1 MSASGLTI
9 AFICMGKS
17 HPTVKNYKKFGNQC
31 WDDTPNSN
39 SKSKIGYYFIYY
51 FQMKYVYIHKIINI
65 LPPSER
71 PIEMEW
77 GSDRQI
83 LCLSNRLKEFT
94 WEEWTTGI
102 GFGSP
107 YTPKYYSTQT
117 TAWSFNELQNHVK
130 FQKFNVLHFKKI
142 VENEIMSIVEDTCLV
157 KEKYD
162 EESDVEDEESD
173 VEDEESDVEE
183 EDIDEEINTF
193 LKQQKQK
200 KEAFLK
206 AEQEETIRIIKQMT
220 AKKLYKDIKSL
231 QAETISVI
239 EAENADIL
247 RQIEILQNQLAINNS
262 EIEKINRGDKND
274 ELIQAKVD
282 IINLSMIKHI

>member
-17 HPTVKNYKKFGNQC
+17 HPTVKNYNKFVNQY

-51 FQMKYVYIHKIINI
+51 FQMKYVYVHKIINI
-65 LPPSER
+65 LPTSER

-77 GSDRQI
+77 GEPRQI
-83 LCLSNRLKEFT
+83 LCLSDRLKEFT

-107 YTPKYYSTQT
+107 YTPKYCSTQT

-130 FQKFNVLHFKKI
+130 FQKFNLQNFKKI
-142 VENEIMSIVEDTCLV
+142 VENEIMSIVEDTCLI
-157 KEKYD
+157 KEEYD
-162 EESDVEDEESD
+162 KESDVEE
-173 VEDEESDVEE
+173 EESDVEE

-206 AEQEETIRIIKQMT
+206 AEQEGTIRIMKQMT

-247 RQIEILQNQLAINNS
+247 KQIETLQNQLAINNS
-262 EIEKINRGDKND
+262 EIEKINRGEKND

-282 IINLSMIKHI
+282 IINLSIIKHI

>member
-17 HPTVKNYKKFGNQC
+17 HPTVKNYNKFGNQY

-51 FQMKYVYIHKIINI
+51 FQMKYVYVHKIINI
-65 LPPSER
+65 LPTSER

-77 GSDRQI
+77 GEPRQI
-83 LCLSNRLKEFT
+83 LCLRDRLKEFT

-107 YTPKYYSTQT
+107 YTPKYCSTQT

-130 FQKFNVLHFKKI
+130 FQKFNLQNFKKI

-157 KEKYD
+157 KEEY
-162 EESDVEDEESD
+162 
-173 VEDEESDVEE
+173 DEESDVEE

-206 AEQEETIRIIKQMT
+206 AEQEETIRIMKQMT

-247 RQIEILQNQLAINNS
+247 KQIETLQNQLAINNS